1 MDTGLLALRLVV
13 GLLIAGHGVQKV
25 SFRLGGN
32 GLAGGTE
39 EFRDDGFRGG
49 RLTALVAGGSQIGA
63 GLFLAAGALTPMAA
77 MAAMGVMTVAGTV
90 KRHKGLW
97 VQNDGY
103 EYPMVLV
110 VASGALAL
118 TGPGRWSAD
127 RLLGP
132 DPWPLWVVVT
142 ALVVGPVSGL
152 LTRAVLHRPAAPR
165 PTAPLPTTPEG
176 ATPHA
181 HPTR

>member
-1 MDTGLLALRLVV
+1 MDNGLLVLRLVV

-39 EFRDDGFRGG
+39 EFRHDGFRGG
-49 RLTALVAGGSQIGA
+49 RLTALAAGGSQIGA
-63 GLFLAAGALTPMAA
+63 GLFLAAGGLTPAAA
-77 MAAMGVMTVAGTV
+77 MAAMGVMTVAATV
-90 KRHKGLW
+90 KWRNGLW

-103 EYPMVLV
+103 EYPLVLV
-110 VASGALAL
+110 AAAAVLVL

-127 RLLGP
+127 HALGLT
-132 DPWPLWVVVT
+132 PWPPWVRAA

-152 LTRAVLHRPAAPR
+152 LTRAVLHRSSDAGADRRSSYARAAD
-165 PTAPLPTTPEG
+165 
-176 ATPHA
+176 
-181 HPTR
+181 

>member
-1 MDTGLLALRLVV
+1 MNAMDTGLLVLRLLV

-32 GLAGGTE
+32 GFAGGTE
-39 EFRDDGFRGG
+39 EFRHDGFRGG
-49 RLTALVAGGSQIGA
+49 RLTALAAGGSQIGA
-63 GLFLAAGALTPMAA
+63 GLFLAAGVLTPLAA

-90 KRHKGLW
+90 KWHKGLW

-127 RLLGP
+127 RLLGLA
-132 DPWPLWVVVT
+132 PWPLWVVV
-142 ALVVGPVSGL
+142 AVLVAGPASGL
-152 LTRAVLHRPAAPR
+152 LTRAVLHRPSVPHPAA
-165 PTAPLPTTPEG
+165 PEG